1 MQEVNEFCFFQGW
14 GVMDK
19 CLPLFGPWFS
29 HQSIGGSW
37 TEWPWKPLQ
46 FRGVAPGCDSGWFGE
61 AEVRVCACVLS
72 GGGLC
77 AGSCLGGCA
86 CMSVFWSASAC
97 LWRPWALACL
107 HVLHSSPLWEC
118 VWESVWAW
126 VGTWY
131 RLIPRAIKH
140 LPGVVYGNMFFIISI
155 YFEVGE
161 ISFVQYYE
169 EIKVFGV
176 TDFQYLA
183 SIFLL
188 PDSYLNRILTMQN
201 ITLHVAMTTNVAVES
216 PSSGEMY
223 QITCKP
229 QW

>member
-1 MQEVNEFCFFQGW
+1 
-14 GVMDK
+14 
-19 CLPLFGPWFS
+19 
-29 HQSIGGSW
+29 
-37 TEWPWKPLQ
+37 
-46 FRGVAPGCDSGWFGE
+46 
-61 AEVRVCACVLS
+61 
-72 GGGLC
+72 
-77 AGSCLGGCA
+77 
-86 CMSVFWSASAC
+86 
-97 LWRPWALACL
+97 
-107 HVLHSSPLWEC
+107 
-118 VWESVWAW
+118 
-126 VGTWY
+126 
-131 RLIPRAIKH
+131 
-140 LPGVVYGNMFFIISI
+140 MFFIISV

-229 QW
+229 Q